1 MSFLHIS
8 AFLKVCC
15 LNICYSGTVK
25 LWQISNVGRETSIL
39 SEKEKFDKDELE
51 AAHKD
56 EQEGVFSEES
66 REELEDSREVAA
78 GAEARELE
86 EHDEHQEH
94 EDVEEDVK
102 EYAAKPA
109 SGGGRAWM
117 YISIG
122 LAIVLLVFLVR
133 QPLGAT
139 GGKKAVGSVNGVAI
153 TKDQLYDAMLKV
165 GGSQTM
171 DNLIQE
177 ELVKQEADKKGI
189 TISDADINAEI
200 DKIKKQFPTE
210 ADFESALQQAGMTLE
225 ALKAQTPM
233 QLRIT
238 KLVEPQ
244 VKITDDDIKKY
255 FDENKA
261 TFNEPEQVKASHILV
276 ATKEEADAIEKQ
288 LKDGGDFAAIA
299 KEKSTDPGSKD
310 AGGDLGYFSAD
321 KMDPDFAKAAFALK
335 VGETSAPVKTQFG
348 YHIIKVFDH
357 KAAKTATLE
366 EKKADIKDTLTRQ
379 KVQELS
385 PTWLEDLKSKSQ
397 ITNTLKDDAATAP
410 ETTTT
415 GNAK

>member
-1 MSFLHIS
+1 M
-8 AFLKVCC
+8 
-15 LNICYSGTVK
+15 
-25 LWQISNVGRETSIL
+25 
-39 SEKEKFDKDELE
+39 SEKEKEFNKDVELE
-51 AAHKD
+51 ATHKD
-56 EQEGVFSEES
+56 EQEGVISEES
-66 REELEDSREVAA
+66 REELENSREIAA
-78 GAEARELE
+78 SAEARELE
-86 EHDEHQEH
+86 EHDEHEEH
-94 EDVEEDVK
+94 EEVEREQA
-102 EYAAKPA
+102 AAKPA
-109 SGGGRAWM
+109 SSGGGRAWM

-122 LAIVLLVFLVR
+122 LAIVLLVFLVK
-133 QPLGAT
+133 QPLGST

-165 GGSQTM
+165 GGTQTM

-177 ELVKQEADKKGI
+177 ALVKQEADKKGI
-189 TISDADINAEI
+189 TVTDADIDAEI
-200 DKIKKQFPTE
+200 AKIKKQFPSDS
-210 ADFESALQQAGMTLE
+210 DFEAALQQAGMTLE
-225 ALKAQTPM
+225 DLKAQTPM

-244 VKITDDDIKKY
+244 VKVTADDIKKY

-335 VGETSAPVKTQFG
+335 VGQTSEPVKTQFG

-357 KAAKTATLE
+357 KAAKTATLD
-366 EKKADIKDTLTRQ
+366 EKQADIKDTLTRQ

-385 PTWLEDLKSKSQ
+385 PTWLEDLKSKSK
-397 ITNTLKDDAATAP
+397 ITNTLKKDEAAAP